1 MRTGL
6 LAAFFAHFALFGA
19 SAILVGAAVPEI
31 IRDFAWSYLETG
43 AVLSGGAVGYCYS
56 TFLSGLLVQSIGPKK
71 TLVGGLVLQATGLAL
86 IGQSAAIGLN
96 LLAIV
101 LVGLGEG
108 GSEVATN
115 FCLVRLETSGR
126 SQLMNFMHAAFT
138 AGAILGPLSVGLL
151 LERSL
156 PWQMAFQI
164 LGLLSLGMAVAFQ
177 LLSFTSLQT
186 PSESVSLRR
195 ALGLLRRD
203 PLLLLLTLIIFL
215 YVGAEIGISNWIA
228 EYFVQIHDATPAQG
242 AYMLSVFW
250 LGLLLGRLLVAS
262 SYRGRRQAPLL
273 VGTSALAT
281 AGLIAALL
289 AEGPWLAGACFL
301 LSGMGFAAIYPVVV
315 VIAGQHND
323 QGLAIGAIATGGGVG
338 AFLFPFAMSA
348 LAEGLGIDRAF
359 WFYVAISLALALAA
373 GTVLRRELQ
382 TDI

>member
-6 LAAFFAHFALFGA
+6 LAAFFANFALFGA

-56 TFLSGLLVQSIGPKK
+56 TFLSGLLVLSIGPKK

-151 LERSL
+151 IGRSL

-186 PSESVSLRR
+186 PSESVSLRC

-215 YVGAEIGISNWIA
+215 YIGAEIRVSNWIA

-242 AYMLSVFW
+242 AYMLSVF
-250 LGLLLGRLLVAS
+250 
-262 SYRGRRQAPLL
+262 
-273 VGTSALAT
+273 
-281 AGLIAALL
+281 
-289 AEGPWLAGACFL
+289 
-301 LSGMGFAAIYPVVV
+301 
-315 VIAGQHND
+315 
-323 QGLAIGAIATGGGVG
+323 
-338 AFLFPFAMSA
+338 
-348 LAEGLGIDRAF
+348 
-359 WFYVAISLALALAA
+359 
-373 GTVLRRELQ
+373 
-382 TDI
+382 